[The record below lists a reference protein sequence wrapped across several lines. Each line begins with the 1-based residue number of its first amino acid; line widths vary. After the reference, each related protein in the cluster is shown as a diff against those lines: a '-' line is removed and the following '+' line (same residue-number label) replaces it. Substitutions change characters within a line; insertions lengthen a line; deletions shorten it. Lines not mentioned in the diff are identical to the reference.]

1 VQRNTGVSAR
11 AFMRT
16 TCRHVGAGVD
26 TVRYLFAERRKKEE
40 LREGMV
46 EGRSKRVG

>member
-11 AFMRT
+11 AFVRT

-26 TVRYLFAERRKKEE
+26 TLRYLFAERRKKEE
-40 LREGMV
+40 LREGTM
-46 EGRSKRVG
+46 EGRGKRVG

>member
-11 AFMRT
+11 ALVRT

-26 TVRYLFAERRKKEE
+26 TA
-40 LREGMV
+40 
-46 EGRSKRVG
+46 